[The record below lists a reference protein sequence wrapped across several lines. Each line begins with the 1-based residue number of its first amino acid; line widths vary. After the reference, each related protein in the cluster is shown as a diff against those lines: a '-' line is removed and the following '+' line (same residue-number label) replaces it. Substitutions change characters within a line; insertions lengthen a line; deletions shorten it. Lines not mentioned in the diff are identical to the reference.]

1 MNEVVNQFFIDSRQV
16 MPELHLQQPGFI
28 YSACRQLTKHRD
40 RVKTQ
45 RNKEI

>member
-1 MNEVVNQFFIDSRQV
+1 MKSLTNFLLTRDKL

-28 YSACRQLTKHRD
+28 YNACRQLTKHRD
-40 RVKTQ
+40 MIKTQ